1 MQRRPLKTLAAQ
13 STAQQL
19 NSSTAQQGKLFDLK
33 KITPM

>member
-19 NSSTAQQGKLFDLK
+19 NSSTAQQLNKENSLILK
-33 KITPM
+33 R

>member
-19 NSSTAQQGKLFDLK
+19 NSSTAQQLNKENSLILK
-33 KITPM
+33 T